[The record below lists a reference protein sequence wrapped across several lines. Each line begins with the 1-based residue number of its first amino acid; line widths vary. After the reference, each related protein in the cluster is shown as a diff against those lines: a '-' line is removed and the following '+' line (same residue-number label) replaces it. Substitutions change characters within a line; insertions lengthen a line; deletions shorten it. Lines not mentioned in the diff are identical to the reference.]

1 MSLPIDTSKVTSSK
15 PLEDYAL
22 IGNMISA
29 ALVARDGSIDWLC
42 LPRFDSAACFA
53 ALLGGPENGRW
64 LIRPSDANAKVS
76 RRYITDTAVLETR
89 FETGGGVVTVT
100 DFMPYT
106 EDDEKINV
114 MRIVQGVHGKVE
126 MNMELI
132 LRFNYGQA
140 PPWVRR
146 RDYGLS
152 AVAGPDAVELHTR
165 VNLRGQDM
173 KTLADFTVTEG
184 DTVPFA
190 LSYHPSHKMPQFVPD
205 SAESLGRTISW
216 WREWSKRCQF
226 KSDNVAWCEA
236 VQRSLITLKLLV
248 FRPTGG
254 IIAAPTTSL
263 PEVIGGKRN
272 WDYRYCWIRDS
283 ALMLYALLSAGYRD
297 EAEAWRQWLLRAAAG
312 HPQQMHIMY
321 GVAGERWLP
330 ENEVP
335 WLPGYEASTPV
346 RIGNG
351 AAHQLQLD
359 VYGELMDTLHA
370 ARDAQLAS
378 LDEAWGL
385 QKELLA
391 HLEKVWQRPDHGI
404 WEVRGQPRT
413 FTHSLLMCWVGFD
426 RAVKSAEH
434 FELDGPVDCWRR
446 LRDEIHERICAT
458 CFNAERNTFVQYA
471 GGQSLDA
478 SLLLMPQVGFIDAAD
493 QRFKGTVTAIER
505 ELMRDGLVRRYA
517 TEDVDDGVGGEEGVF
532 LACSFWLVDAYI
544 MLGRTADAKRMFET
558 LLSLR
563 NDVGLLAEEYDT
575 PHRRLVGNFPQ
586 GFSHIGLI
594 NTAFNLIDAHGP
606 AKQRSERQA
615 PRNGG
620 NPASPDAHSGLGL
633 AMSNDRLHVGCNEG
647 T

>member
-1 MSLPIDTSKVTSSK
+1 MRLHAEDPAGSQSK

-64 LIRPSDANAKVS
+64 LLRPVDADAKIS
-76 RRYITDTAVLETR
+76 RRYVPDTAVLETR
-89 FETGGGVVTVT
+89 FETSTGAVSVT

-106 EDDEKINV
+106 EDEAKTHV
-114 MRIVQGVHGKVE
+114 MRIVQGVHGKVD
-126 MNMELI
+126 MIMELV

-165 VNLRGQDM
+165 VDLRGENM
-173 KTLADFTVTEG
+173 KTLAHFTVGEG

-190 LSYHPSHKMPQFVPD
+190 LSYHPSHKMAQFVPD

-216 WREWSKRCQF
+216 WREWSKHCRF
-226 KSDNVAWCEA
+226 TSDNAEWCEA
-236 VQRSLITLKLLV
+236 VKRSLITLKLLV

-283 ALMLYALLSAGYRD
+283 ALMLYALLNAGYRE

-312 HPQQMHIMY
+312 HPAQMHIMY

-330 ENEVP
+330 EIEVP
-335 WLPGYEASTPV
+335 WLPGYAASAPV

-351 AAHQLQLD
+351 AADQLQLD

-370 ARDAQLAS
+370 AREAQLTS
-378 LDEAWGL
+378 LDETWRL
-385 QKELLA
+385 QTELLA
-391 HLEKVWQRPDHGI
+391 HLETVWHIPDQGI
-404 WEVRGQPRT
+404 WEVRGPART
-413 FTHSLLMCWVGFD
+413 FTHSLLMCWVAFD

-434 FELDGPVDCWRR
+434 FELEGPIDHWRA
-446 LRDEIHERICAT
+446 LRNEIHERICAT
-458 CFNAERNTFVQYA
+458 CFDAPRNTFVQYA
-471 GGQSLDA
+471 GGQALDA
-478 SLLLMPQVGFIDAAD
+478 ALLLMPQVGFLDPQD
-493 QRFKGTVTAIER
+493 DRFKGTVEAIEH

-517 TEDVDDGVGGEEGVF
+517 TEEVDDGLEGEEGAF
-532 LACSFWLVDAYI
+532 LACSFWLADAYI

-575 PHRRLVGNFPQ
+575 IRRRLVGNFPQ

-594 NTAFNLIDAHGP
+594 NTAFNLVDAHGP

-615 PRNGG
+615 PKNGG
-620 NPASPDAHSGLGL
+620 SPADEPCHSGPRSAG
-633 AMSNDRLHVGCNEG
+633 SG
-647 T
+647 

>member
-1 MSLPIDTSKVTSSK
+1 MRLHATDSERSQSK

-53 ALLGGPENGRW
+53 ALLGGPQNGRW
-64 LIRPSDANAKVS
+64 LIRPVDAGAKIS
-76 RRYITDTAVLETR
+76 RRYIPDTAVLETR
-89 FETGGGVVTVT
+89 FETPAGEVTVT

-114 MRIVQGVHGKVE
+114 MRIVQGVHGKVD

-140 PPWVRR
+140 SPWVRR

-165 VNLRGQDM
+165 VDLRGEDM
-173 KTLADFTVTEG
+173 KTLAHFTVGEG

-190 LSYHPSHKMPQFVPD
+190 LSYHPSYKMPQFVPD
-205 SAESLGRTISW
+205 SSDSLGRTISW
-216 WREWSKRCQF
+216 WREWSKHCQF
-226 KSDNVAWCEA
+226 KSDNAAWCEA
-236 VQRSLITLKLLV
+236 VKRSLITLKLLV

-263 PEVIGGKRN
+263 PEVIGGRRN

-283 ALMLYALLSAGYRD
+283 ALMLYALLNAGYRE

-312 HPQQMHIMY
+312 HPEQMHIMY

-330 ENEVP
+330 EIEVP
-335 WLPGYEASTPV
+335 WLPGYDASLPV

-370 ARDAQLAS
+370 AREGELAS
-378 LDEAWGL
+378 LDEAWRL
-385 QKELLA
+385 QKELLT
-391 HLEKVWQRPDHGI
+391 HLEKVWQQPDHGI
-404 WEVRGQPRT
+404 WEVRGRPRT
-413 FTHSLLMCWVGFD
+413 FTHSLLRCWVAFD

-434 FELDGPVDCWRR
+434 FELDGPVDRWRT
-446 LRDEIHERICAT
+446 LRDEVHQRICTT
-458 CFNAERNTFVQYA
+458 CFDAKRNTFVQYA

-478 SLLLMPQVGFIDAAD
+478 ALLLMPQVGFLEPTDG
-493 QRFKGTVTAIER
+493 RFNGTVAAIER
-505 ELMRDGLVRRYA
+505 ELMRDGLVRRYD

-532 LACSFWLVDAYI
+532 LTCSFWLADAYI
-544 MLGRTADAKRMFET
+544 MLGRSADATRMFET
-558 LLSLR
+558 VLSLC

-575 PHRRLVGNFPQ
+575 VRRRLVGNFPQ

-594 NTAFNLIDAHGP
+594 NTAFNLVDAHGP

-615 PRNGG
+615 PRNGRS
-620 NPASPDAHSGLGL
+620 PANEHGRSGPRP
-633 AMSNDRLHVGCNEG
+633 AVPQ
-647 T
+647 

>member
-1 MSLPIDTSKVTSSK
+1 MPRDNGDSAKAASSK
-15 PLEDYAL
+15 RLEDYAL

-53 ALLGGPENGRW
+53 ALLGGPQNGRW
-64 LIRPSDANAKVS
+64 LIRPLDAGAKTS
-76 RRYITDTAVLETR
+76 RRYVTDTAVLETR
-89 FETGGGVVTVT
+89 FETDAGAVTVT
-100 DFMPYT
+100 DSMPYT
-106 EDDEKINV
+106 ENKDRINV
-114 MRIVQGVHGKVE
+114 MRIVHGARGKVD
-126 MNMELI
+126 MAMELV

-152 AVAGPDAVELHTR
+152 AVCGPDAVELHTR
-165 VNLRGQDM
+165 VDLRGEDM
-173 KTLADFTVTEG
+173 KTVAHFPVAEG
-184 DTVPFA
+184 ETIPFA

-205 SAESLGRTISW
+205 SSESLGNTITW

-226 KSDNVAWCEA
+226 KSDNARWCEA
-236 VQRSLITLKLLV
+236 VKRSLITLKLLV
-248 FRPTGG
+248 FHPTGG

-263 PEVIGGKRN
+263 PEVIGGERN

-283 ALMLYALLSAGYRD
+283 ALMLYALLNAGYRE

-312 HPQQMHIMY
+312 HPEQMHIMY

-330 ENEVP
+330 EIEVP
-335 WLPGYEASTPV
+335 WLAGYAASAPV

-370 ARDAQLAS
+370 AREGELTS
-378 LDEAWGL
+378 LGEAWRL
-385 QKELLA
+385 QKELLV

-404 WEVRGQPRT
+404 WEVRGPART
-413 FTHSLLMCWVGFD
+413 FTHSLLMCWVAFD

-434 FELDGPVDCWRR
+434 FDLDGPVDRWRG
-446 LRDEIHERICAT
+446 LRDEIHRYICFT
-458 CFNAERNTFVQYA
+458 CFDVQRNTFVQFA
-471 GGQSLDA
+471 GGQALDA
-478 SLLLMPQVGFIDAAD
+478 ALLLMPQVGFLDAKD
-493 QRFKGTVTAIER
+493 DRFKGTVAAIER
-505 ELMRDGLVRRYA
+505 GLMRDGLVRRYA
-517 TEDVDDGVGGEEGVF
+517 TEEVDDGLDGEEGTF
-532 LACSFWLVDAYI
+532 LACSFWLADAYI
-544 MLGRTADAKRMFET
+544 MLGRIADATRLFER

-575 PHRRLVGNFPQ
+575 GRQRLIGNFPQ

-594 NTAFNLIDAHGP
+594 NTAFNLVDAHGP
-606 AKQRSERQA
+606 AKQRAERQA

-620 NPASPDAHSGLGL
+620 SQSPH
-633 AMSNDRLHVGCNEG
+633 
-647 T
+647 

>member
-1 MSLPIDTSKVTSSK
+1 MQLSTPASDNACSRPI
-15 PLEDYAL
+15 EDYAL

-29 ALVARDGSIDWLC
+29 ALVGRDGSIDWLC

-53 ALLGGPENGRW
+53 ALLGRPENGRW
-64 LIRPSDANAKVS
+64 LIRPADANAKVS
-76 RRYITDTAVLETR
+76 RRYIPDTAVLETR
-89 FETGGGVVTVT
+89 FETDGGAVTVT

-106 EDDEKINV
+106 EDDDKINV
-114 MRIVQGVHGKVE
+114 MRIVQGIRGSVD
-126 MNMELI
+126 MSMELI

-165 VNLRGQDM
+165 VDLHGENL

-216 WREWSKRCQF
+216 WREWTKRCRF
-226 KSDNVAWCEA
+226 KADNAAWREA
-236 VQRSLITLKLLV
+236 VRRSLITLKLLV

-263 PEVIGGKRN
+263 PEIIGGRRN

-283 ALMLYALLSAGYRD
+283 ALMLYALLNAGYRD

-335 WLPGYEASTPV
+335 WLPGYAASAPV

-370 ARDAQLAS
+370 AREAELAS
-378 LDEAWGL
+378 LDEAWRL
-385 QKELLA
+385 QTELLA
-391 HLEKVWQRPDHGI
+391 HLEKVWQQPDHGI
-404 WEVRGQPRT
+404 WEVRGQART
-413 FTHSLLMCWVGFD
+413 FTHSLLMCWVAFD
-426 RAVKSAEH
+426 RAVKSVEH
-434 FELDGPVDCWRR
+434 FGLEGAVDRWRQ

-458 CFNAERNTFVQYA
+458 CFEAERNTFVQYA
-471 GGQSLDA
+471 GGHTLDA
-478 SLLLMPQVGFIDAAD
+478 SLLLMPQVGFLEAD
-493 QRFKGTVTAIER
+493 DDRFKGTVAAIER
-505 ELMRDGLVRRYA
+505 ELMREGLVRRYA
-517 TEDVDDGVGGEEGVF
+517 TENVDDGVGGEEGVF
-532 LACSFWLVDAYI
+532 LACSFWLADAYI
-544 MLGRTADAKRMFET
+544 LLGRTDDAARLFEG
-558 LLSLR
+558 LLALR

-575 PHRRLVGNFPQ
+575 VQRRLVGNFPQ

-615 PRNGG
+615 PPSDDS
-620 NPASPDAHSGLGL
+620 PASRDAHVQPG
-633 AMSNDRLHVGCNEG
+633 N
-647 T
+647 TP